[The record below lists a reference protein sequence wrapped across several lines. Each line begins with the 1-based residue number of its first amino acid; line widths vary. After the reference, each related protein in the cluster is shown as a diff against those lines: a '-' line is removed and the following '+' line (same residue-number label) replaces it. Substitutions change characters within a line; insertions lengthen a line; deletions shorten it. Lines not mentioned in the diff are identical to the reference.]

1 MLRCLSEYSLSLFIA
16 KSKGALIMKYK
27 IQKKIIIPL
36 WLFIILFMMIL
47 EGYNMSQGYDQLL
60 HIWDTASVKT
70 KTKWGDI
77 FTVVSGIEEGLD
89 VAVLYDKNGNE
100 ITRTGSIE
108 SEITLLE
115 SSIDYPKGRW
125 IKPILKNDEVRS
137 YLFMQDTIVYYDKP
151 TQSYQY
157 YDILSESFPEY
168 LRSSIEKAIEM
179 NIMTDTKME
188 FYQENLDESLN
199 GE

>member
-1 MLRCLSEYSLSLFIA
+1 
-16 KSKGALIMKYK
+16 MKYK
-27 IQKKIIIPL
+27 IQKKTIIPL
-36 WLFIILFMMIL
+36 WLFMVLFMMIL

-77 FTVVSGIEEGLD
+77 FTVISGIEEGLH

-125 IKPILKNDEVRS
+125 IRPILKNDEVRS
-137 YLFMQDTIVYYDKP
+137 YLFMQHTIVYYDES

-157 YDILSESFPEY
+157 YDLSSGLIPEY
-168 LRSSIEKAIEM
+168 LRSSVEKALEM
-179 NIMTDTKME
+179 NIIPNSIMG